1 MIKSASPTQIHQ
13 LLSPE
18 NNLVYE
24 IPPYQ
29 REYSWGKEQWD
40 ALFDDL
46 LQEDAEAG
54 HFLGTIICVN
64 NTKDAVSKTV
74 LELVDGQ
81 QRMTTISLYLLA
93 IYKRLK
99 LVEDYLD
106 DEDRSHLVTLRKMLC
121 LKDPSRQRLLLQ
133 KQNSNAD
140 DYAALLYEAG
150 FDLEKPKITYLGVR
164 RISKALVHFQKRIAD
179 HLPADPASQAKGLL
193 ELFGRIKRAIL
204 VKLEVES
211 YSDAFV
217 LFESLNNRGL
227 PLTPIDLIKTS
238 LLSIA
243 DKRKDM
249 SVDDVYSSWSAWL
262 EALGDEYS
270 SQERFFRQFYNAFKA
285 DWNLAVTGAP
295 IAYRSKLIKIYDEL
309 LRGDLDVFISR
320 MDVATRAYGRLLGN
334 VSDERSPS
342 QFDKAVVNLTR
353 AQGAPSFMLL
363 LFLLVNQEKL
373 NVSDSDLTTIA
384 GQLTKFFV
392 RRNLT
397 NTPPTYDLDRIFMSI
412 VELLPSNA
420 GQVRTIVLDQLRAH
434 SASDELFKAQLG
446 GPIYDDNSAVTRFV
460 LTALAEQGMTNE
472 MHRDLWTKQKAGDN
486 KDIYVWTIEHI
497 LPQGENLPSEWITML
512 GGSEN
517 ASKTQRALVHTIGN
531 LTITGYN
538 STLGNRSFID
548 KRDRRDANGN
558 FVGYRNGLSI
568 NDALVNREAWTASDI
583 ESRTKE
589 LVDLANLMFSL
600 DF

>member
-29 REYSWGKEQWD
+29 REYSWGKDQWD

-46 LQEDAEAG
+46 LQEDAESG

-93 IYKRLK
+93 IYKGLK
-99 LVEDYLD
+99 AVEDQLD
-106 DEDRSHLVTLRKMLC
+106 DEDRSDLVTLRRMLC
-121 LKDPSRQRLLLQ
+121 LKEPRQQRLLLQ

-140 DYAALLYEAG
+140 DYAALLHEAG
-150 FDLEKPKITYLGVR
+150 FDVEKPKVSYLGVR
-164 RISKALVHFQKRIAD
+164 RISKALVHFQKRITD
-179 HLPADPASQAKGLL
+179 YLPEDPAGKANALL

-211 YSDAFV
+211 HSDAFV

-249 SVDDVYSSWSAWL
+249 SVDEVYNSWSSWL

-270 SQERFFRQFYNAFKA
+270 SQERFFRQFYNAFKT
-285 DWNLAVTGAP
+285 DWHLTVIGAP

-309 LRGDLDVFISR
+309 LRGDLSEFISR
-320 MDVATRAYGRLLGN
+320 MDLATRAYGRLLGN
-334 VSDERSPS
+334 VSAEGGQGKFDE
-342 QFDKAVVNLTR
+342 AVVNLTR

-373 NVSDSDLTTIA
+373 NVSDADLTAIA
-384 GQLTKFFV
+384 NQLTKFFV

-412 VELLPSNA
+412 VELLPSNV
-420 GQVRTIVLDQLRAH
+420 GHVRQIVLNELRIQ
-434 SASDELFKAQLG
+434 SAPDELFKMQLG
-446 GPIYDDNSAVTRFV
+446 GPIYDDNAAVTRFV
-460 LTALAEQGMTNE
+460 LTALAEHGMTNE
-472 MHRDLWTKQKAGDN
+472 MHRDLWSKQKAGDN
-486 KDIYVWTIEHI
+486 KDVYVWTIEHI
-497 LPQGENLPSEWITML
+497 LPQGENLPSEWVQML
-512 GGSEN
+512 GGPES
-517 ASKTQRALVHTIGN
+517 ASQTQRSLVHTIGN

-538 STLGNRSFID
+538 ASLGNRSFSE
-548 KRDRRDANGN
+548 KRDRKDANGN

-568 NDALVNREAWTASDI
+568 NESLVSKEIWTAEDI

-589 LVDLANLMFSL
+589 LVDLANHIFSL
-600 DF
+600 AF